1 MTIPIPAGWK
11 PRLAC
16 PFCGSNCLFTEP
28 DEYGSGG
35 QWVSPIHVGC
45 NDCKAEQSAD
55 TEDEAVDRWNRR
67 SSPASVAPGDA
78 QDGLAEAQRLAQAL
92 FQRHFAQDD
101 DYASGR
107 VRWEVLGDL
116 PGVLSQIDNMVSGL
130 VRPAAPVA
138 GDALDAAR
146 LDWLEQHDGR
156 FYNKDRISSI
166 VGAGFLVAGD
176 EQGVRHQTVRAAIDA
191 AIAALAAQV
200 PQQGEA

>member
-78 QDGLAEAQRLAQAL
+78 QDERLAFEAWAKKKKMPLARIGQQYDDFWVDHAWNGWQA
-92 FQRHFAQDD
+92 RA
-101 DYASGR
+101 R
-107 VRWEVLGDL
+107 
-116 PGVLSQIDNMVSGL
+116 LS
-130 VRPAAPVA
+130 APSA
-138 GDALDAAR
+138 GDALDKAR
-146 LDWLEQHDGR
+146 LDWLEQHNGR
-156 FYNKDRISSI
+156 FYNKDRITSI
-166 VGAGFLVAGD
+166 VGTGFLVAGD

-191 AIAALAAQV
+191 AMAALAAQV